1 MSRNLFQVKIMD
13 ILGRYR
19 AVMTETKTKIVQM
32 KKKMILRMISLMVH
46 IVLRAC
52 IPNLKNLLQ
61 CIYQMMQE
69 QPLQEL

>member
-1 MSRNLFQVKIMD
+1 
-13 ILGRYR
+13 
-19 AVMTETKTKIVQM
+19 MTETKTKIVQM